1 MLTGRDILGYTY
13 AIHISGGTAYLE
25 YENSKPQFNE
35 MNSKNNIYEPSQ
47 HITKKN
53 IIQNKE
59 RNSMTIK
66 YSYEYKIRY
75 DDLSFVLV

>member
-35 MNSKNNIYEPSQ
+35 MNSKNNIDTISTY
-47 HITKKN
+47 
-53 IIQNKE
+53 NKE
-59 RNSMTIK
+59 K
-66 YSYEYKIRY
+66 HYPK
-75 DDLSFVLV
+75 